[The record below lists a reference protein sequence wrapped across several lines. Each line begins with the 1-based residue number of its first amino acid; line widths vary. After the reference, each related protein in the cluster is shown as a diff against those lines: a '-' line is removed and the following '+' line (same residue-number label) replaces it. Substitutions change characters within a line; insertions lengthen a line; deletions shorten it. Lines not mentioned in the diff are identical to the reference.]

1 MDFIENAFACGGLIE
16 PDENGMIGL
25 NDNGEIPD
33 EVMGVLD
40 EALDHA
46 ILVSN
51 IAYKLAMALGNSDD
65 FCRDTAM
72 AGLLH
77 DIGKLRLNKYLE
89 ANIDGEA
96 SDVERIK
103 YVRMHP
109 TMGYEFLKE
118 NGLYTEEIR
127 QAILHHHENYDGSG
141 YPSNLKGDDIPYMSR
156 ILRVCDVFAALVSER
171 PYRAAFDTESAIE
184 LMTDEVKNFDMEVFL
199 AFLYMI
205 RTSDNEEMEEYI
217 EETNK
222 KTLEKRKAAN

>member
-1 MDFIENAFACGGLIE
+1 MDFIQTVLSAGGMFYL
-16 PDENGMIGL
+16 DEKEKNEA
-25 NDNGEIPD
+25 NEAEIPD
-33 EVMGVLD
+33 DVMSVLD

-51 IAYKLAMALGNSDD
+51 IASHLARVLGNSEE
-65 FCRDTAM
+65 FCTDVAK

-77 DIGKLRLNKYLE
+77 DIGKLRLNEYLE
-89 ANIDGEA
+89 GDSELID
-96 SDVERIK
+96 SDVERLK

-109 TMGYEFLKE
+109 TMGYEFLKA
-118 NGLYTEEIR
+118 NNLYTEEIR
-127 QAILHHHENYDGSG
+127 LAILHHHENYDGTG

-171 PYRAAFDTESAIE
+171 PYRAAFDTETAIE

-205 RTSDNEEMEEYI
+205 RTTDSEELEEYI
-217 EETNK
+217 EESNK
-222 KTLEKRKAAN
+222 KTLEKRKASN